1 MPLKVE
7 KRDGRTEEFD
17 RIKIVNGIVKSGATP
32 EQAEVITTEI
42 EKWAQGVAV
51 DGVVKTSY
59 IRAKVLEHLR
69 TASPEAANNFA
80 AYKKPT

>member
-7 KRDGRTEEFD
+7 KRDGRMEDFD
-17 RIKIVNGIVKSGATP
+17 RDKIASGIVKSGATS
-32 EQAEVITTEI
+32 EQVESITAQV

-59 IRAKVLEHLR
+59 IRAKVLELLR